1 MITSLSWLKNH
12 LTTKAN
18 LNQVAQRLTEI
29 GLEVEAIKSSNS
41 NLDNFII
48 CKIIKSQKHPNA
60 DKLKLCDVDIGSG
73 NLIKVVCGA
82 QNARDGLFTVYAPP
96 GAIIPKNNMKLKVVK
111 IRGIESQGMLCS
123 GYELEKSS
131 DKEGIIEL
139 NKKEKNI
146 GEKYFNNIG
155 EKTMDIAITP
165 NRPDCLGVRGIARDL
180 ASSGLGKLKT
190 QPPIKINQKF
200 KNPIKVSIKKEKNQ
214 GCGIFGSVYLK
225 NVQNRESPEWLKKRI
240 ISLGLKPIS
249 AIVDVTNYVMFD
261 LNRPLH
267 AYDADKI
274 DKEIIVR
281 NSKKGETFEALD
293 NKKYVLENNMCAI
306 SDRTGVLGLGGIIG
320 GTRSG
325 TELSTVN
332 ILLESAYFFPS
343 PIRKTSKKLNIDT
356 DAKYRFERGID
367 TNSIKLG
374 LELGMCMI
382 LDICGG
388 EASKLSIVGKIK
400 DERKVIDLEP
410 EKFSKVIGFSITS
423 AEIKKILFSL
433 GCSLKVSGKKMKI
446 LPPTWRPDLKEDID
460 LIEELT
466 RIKGYDK
473 VPLINPEKEN
483 IKDTLTYKQKL
494 FHFAQRSV
502 ASKGYTEAVTWSFT
516 DSKTDNL
523 FSELKKEIKLSNPIS
538 SDLDVLRTSLYSN
551 LIISAKKNIHRNFED
566 LMMFEIGPV
575 FKGNKPGEQLTMIGA
590 IKTGKYSRKNWIEK
604 ERNFDVFDIKNDAL
618 RILKEIGIENSK
630 IAVSNKSKKWYHPG
644 RSGLLSLGLT
654 TGPELAYFGEIHPS
668 IIKRLDLRT
677 DNVLGFE
684 IFLDNI
690 PESRKKI
697 RERKTKFIVSD
708 YQKVVRDFAFVIDE
722 KYSSGEIINLVK
734 KIDIELIKDVKIFDI
749 YQGDNISTGKKSIAF
764 NVTLEPQDKTLSEK
778 DIDQI
783 TKKIISTVQETTGAT
798 LRS

>member
-18 LNQVAQRLTEI
+18 LNQIAERLTDI
-29 GLEVEAIKSSNS
+29 GLEVENISSSNS
-41 NLDNFII
+41 NLDNFIV

-60 DKLKLCDVDIGSG
+60 DKLKICDVNIGTG
-73 NLIKVVCGA
+73 NLVKVVCGA
-82 QNARDGLFTVYAPP
+82 QNARDGLFAVYAPP
-96 GAIIPKNNMKLKVVK
+96 GVVIPKTNMKLKIAK
-111 IRGIESQGMLCS
+111 IRGIESHGMLCS
-123 GYELEKSS
+123 GYELNESS

-146 GEKYFNNIG
+146 GDKFFKNSG
-155 EKTMDIAITP
+155 EKIIDIAITP

-180 ASSGLGKLKT
+180 ASSGLGNLKKH
-190 QPPIKINQKF
+190 PSIKINQKF

-214 GCGIFGSVYLK
+214 GCGIFGSVYIK
-225 NVQNRESPEWLKKRI
+225 NVQNKESPEWLKKRI

-249 AIVDVTNYVMFD
+249 AIVDATNYVMFD

-274 DKEIIVR
+274 DQEIIVR
-281 NSKKGETFEALD
+281 NSKKGESFEALD
-293 NKKYVLENNMCAI
+293 NKKYTLQNNMCVI
-306 SDRTGVLGLGGIIG
+306 SDKSSVLGLGGVIG
-320 GTRSG
+320 GTKSG
-325 TELSTVN
+325 TEFSTTNV
-332 ILLESAYFFPS
+332 LLESAYFFPS
-343 PIRKTSKKLNIDT
+343 QIRKTSKSLNVDT

-367 TNSIKLG
+367 PESIKIG

-400 DERKVIDLEP
+400 DERKVIDLET
-410 EKFSKVIGFSITS
+410 EKFLKVIGFSITS
-423 AEIKKILFSL
+423 NEIKKILLSL
-433 GCSLKVSGKKMKI
+433 GCSLRMSGKKIKV
-446 LPPTWRPDLKEDID
+446 LPPTWRPDIKEDID
-460 LIEELT
+460 LIEELA
-466 RIKGYDK
+466 RIKGYNK

-483 IKDTLTYKQKL
+483 IKDTLNYKQKI
-494 FHFAQRSV
+494 FHFTQRSV
-502 ASKGYTEAVTWSFT
+502 ASRGYTEAVTWSFT

-523 FSELKKEIKLSNPIS
+523 FTELKSEIRLSNPIS
-538 SDLDVLRTSLYSN
+538 SDLDVLRSSLYSN

-566 LMMFEIGPV
+566 LMLFEIGPV
-575 FKGNKPGEQLTMIGA
+575 FKGSKPGEQFTMIGA

-618 RILKEIGIENSK
+618 RTLNEIGINSSN
-630 IAVSNKSKKWYHPG
+630 IAVSNKTKKWYHPG
-644 RSGLLSLGLT
+644 RSGLLSLGNVN
-654 TGPELAYFGEIHPS
+654 GPELAYFGEIHPS
-668 IIKRLDLRT
+668 IIKKLDLRT

-690 PESRKKI
+690 PQRRKKI
-697 RERKTKFIVSD
+697 REAKPTFVISD

-722 KYSSGEIINLVK
+722 KYKSSEIINLVK
-734 KIDIELIKDVKIFDI
+734 KIDKDLIKNIKIFDV
-749 YQGDNISTGKKSIAF
+749 YQGENIESGKKSIAF
-764 NVTLEPQDKTLSEK
+764 SVTLEPKDKTLDEK
-778 DIDQI
+778 DIELI
-783 TKKIISTVQETTGAT
+783 SKKIISTIKETTNAT

>member
-18 LNQVAQRLTEI
+18 LNQVAERLTEI
-29 GLEVEAIKSSNS
+29 GLEVENIKSSND
-41 NLDNFII
+41 NLDNFIV
-48 CKIIKSQKHPNA
+48 CKIVKSQKHPNA

-73 NLIKVVCGA
+73 NLVKVVCGA
-82 QNARDGLFTVYAPP
+82 QNARDGLFAVYAPP
-96 GAIIPKNNMKLKVVK
+96 GTVIPKTNMKLKIAK
-111 IRGIESQGMLCS
+111 IREIESYGMLCS
-123 GYELEKSS
+123 GYELEESS
-131 DKEGIIEL
+131 DKEGIVEL

-146 GEKYFNNIG
+146 GEKYFKNTG

-180 ASSGLGKLKT
+180 ASSGLGQLKK
-190 QPPIKINQKF
+190 QSSIKINQKF
-200 KNPIKVSIKKEKNQ
+200 KNPIKVSIKKEKGQ
-214 GCGIFGSVYLK
+214 GCGVFGSVYIK
-225 NVQNRESPEWLKKRI
+225 NVQNKESPDWLKKRI
-240 ISLGLKPIS
+240 TSLGLKPIS

-274 DKEIIVR
+274 DQEIIVR
-281 NSKKGETFEALD
+281 NSKKGESFEALD
-293 NKKYVLENNMCAI
+293 NKKYVLQNNMCTI
-306 SDRTGVLGLGGIIG
+306 SDKSGVLGLGGIIG

-325 TELSTVN
+325 TEFSTKNV
-332 ILLESAYFFPS
+332 LLESAYFFPS
-343 PIRKTSKKLNIDT
+343 PIRKTAKVLNIDT

-367 TNSIKLG
+367 PDSIKLG

-382 LDICGG
+382 LDMCGG
-388 EASKLSIVGKIK
+388 KASKLSIAGRIK

-410 EKFSKVIGFSITS
+410 EKFSKVIGFSITNT
-423 AEIKKILFSL
+423 EIKKILSSL
-433 GCSLKVSGKKMKI
+433 GCSLRMSGKKMKV
-446 LPPTWRPDLKEDID
+446 LPPTWRSDIKEDID

-466 RIKGYDK
+466 RIKGYSK
-473 VPLINPEKEN
+473 VPLIDPEKEN
-483 IKDTLTYKQKL
+483 IKDTLNYRQKL

-502 ASKGYTEAVTWSFT
+502 ASKGYTEAITWSFT
-516 DSKTDNL
+516 DSKTDTL
-523 FSELKKEIKLSNPIS
+523 FSELKSEIKLSNPIS
-538 SDLDVLRTSLYSN
+538 SDLDVLRSSLYSN

-566 LMMFEIGPV
+566 LMLFEIGPV
-575 FKGNKPGEQLTMIGA
+575 FKGSKPGEQLAMIGA

-618 RILKEIGIENSK
+618 RTLNEVGIDSSK
-630 IAVSNKSKKWYHPG
+630 IIVSNKTKKWYHPG
-644 RSGLLSLGLT
+644 RSGLISLGLPN
-654 TGPELAYFGEIHPS
+654 GPELAYFGEIHPS
-668 IIKRLDLRT
+668 IIKKLDLRT

-697 RERKTKFIVSD
+697 RETKPQFIVSD
-708 YQKVVRDFAFVIDE
+708 YQKVIRDFAFVIDE
-722 KYSSGEIINLVK
+722 KYSSGEIIGLVK
-734 KIDIELIKDVKIFDI
+734 KIDKELIKDVKIFDV
-749 YQGDNISTGKKSIAF
+749 YQGSNIISGKKSIAF
-764 NVTLEPQDKTLSEK
+764 NVTLEPKDKTLSEK

-783 TKKIISTVQETTGAT
+783 STKIISTVQETTGAT

>member
-18 LNQVAQRLTEI
+18 LNQVTERLTEI
-29 GLEVEAIKSSNS
+29 GLEVENIKSSNE
-41 NLDNFII
+41 NLDHFII
-48 CKIIKSQKHPNA
+48 CKIIKAEKHPNA
-60 DKLKLCDVDIGSG
+60 DKLKLCNVDIGSG
-73 NLIKVVCGA
+73 TLIKVVCGA
-82 QNARDGLFTVYAPP
+82 QNARDGLFAVYAPP
-96 GAIIPKNNMKLKVVK
+96 GAIIPKTNMKLKVAK
-111 IRGIESQGMLCS
+111 IRGIESLGMLCS
-123 GYELEKSS
+123 GYELNESS
-131 DKEGIIEL
+131 DKKGIIEL

-146 GEKYFNNIG
+146 GDKYFKNIG
-155 EKTMDIAITP
+155 EKALDISITP

-180 ASSGLGKLKT
+180 ASSGLGQLKK

-200 KNPIKVSIKKEKNQ
+200 KNPIKVSIKKEKDQ
-214 GCGIFGSVYLK
+214 GCGIFGSVYIK

-240 ISLGLKPIS
+240 ISLGLNPIS

-274 DKEIIVR
+274 DQEIIVR
-281 NSKKGETFEALD
+281 NSKKGESFEALD
-293 NKKYVLENNMCAI
+293 NKKYVLQNNMCTI
-306 SDRTGVLGLGGIIG
+306 SDKSGVLGLGGIIG

-325 TELSTVN
+325 TELSTQN

-343 PIRKTSKKLNIDT
+343 LIRKTSKILNIDT

-367 TNSIKLG
+367 PNSITLG

-388 EASKLSIVGKIK
+388 EASKFSIAGKIK
-400 DERKVIDLEP
+400 DERKIIDFEIK
-410 EKFSKVIGFSITS
+410 KFSKVIGFSITNS
-423 AEIKKILFSL
+423 EINNILTSL
-433 GCSLKVSGKKMKI
+433 GCSLKKSGKKIKV

-473 VPLINPEKEN
+473 VPLIHPEKEN
-483 IKDTLTYKQKL
+483 IKDTLNYKQKL
-494 FHFAQRSV
+494 FHFSQRSI
-502 ASKGYTEAVTWSFT
+502 ASKGYTEAITWSFT
-516 DSKTDNL
+516 DSKTDIL
-523 FSELKKEIKLSNPIS
+523 FSELKNEIKLSNPIS
-538 SDLDVLRTSLYSN
+538 SDLDVLRSSLYSN

-566 LMMFEIGPV
+566 LMLFEIGPV
-575 FKGNKPGEQLTMIGA
+575 FKGSKPGEQLTMIGA

-618 RILKEIGIENSK
+618 RVLNEIGIDISK
-630 IAVSNKSKKWYHPG
+630 IAVSNKTKKWYHPG
-644 RSGLLSLGLT
+644 RSGLLSLIST
-654 TGPELAYFGEIHPS
+654 NGPELGYFGEIHPS
-668 IIKRLDLRT
+668 IIKKLDLRI
-677 DNVLGFE
+677 DNILGFE

-697 RERKTKFIVSD
+697 REAKPQFIVSD
-708 YQKVVRDFAFVIDE
+708 YQKVTRDFAFVIDE
-722 KYSSGEIINLVK
+722 KYSSGEIISLVK
-734 KIDIELIKDVKIFDI
+734 KINKDLIKEVKIFDI
-749 YQGDNISTGKKSIAF
+749 YQGDNIAPGKKSIAF
-764 NVTLEPQDKTLSEK
+764 NVMLEPKDKTLSEK
-778 DIDQI
+778 DIDEVS
-783 TKKIISTVQETTGAT
+783 KKIILIVQETTGAT

>member
-12 LTTKAN
+12 LATSAN
-18 LNQVAQRLTEI
+18 LNQVTERLTKI
-29 GLEVEAIKSSNS
+29 GLEVENVKSSNN
-41 NLDNFII
+41 NLDNFIV
-48 CKIIKSQKHPNA
+48 CKIVKAQKHPNA

-73 NLIKVVCGA
+73 DLIKVVCGA
-82 QNARDGLFTVYAPP
+82 KNARDGLFAVYAPP
-96 GAIIPKNNMKLKVVK
+96 GSVIPKTNMKLKIAK
-111 IRGIESQGMLCS
+111 IRGVESKGMLCS
-123 GYELEKSS
+123 GYELEESS

-146 GEKYFNNIG
+146 GDKYFKSTG
-155 EKTMDIAITP
+155 EKSIDIAITP
-165 NRPDCLGVRGIARDL
+165 NRPDCLGTRGIARDL
-180 ASSGLGKLKT
+180 AASGLGQLKKQST
-190 QPPIKINQKF
+190 IKINQNF
-200 KNPIKVSIKKEKNQ
+200 KNPIKVSIRKEKGQ
-214 GCGIFGSVYLK
+214 GCGIFGSIYIK
-225 NVQNRESPEWLKKRI
+225 NAQNKESPDWLKRKI
-240 ISLGLKPIS
+240 LSLGLKPIS
-249 AIVDVTNYVMFD
+249 AIVDITNYVMFD

-274 DKEIIVR
+274 DQEIIVR
-281 NSKKGETFEALD
+281 NSKKGESFEALD
-293 NKKYVLENNMCAI
+293 NKKYTLQNNMCAI
-306 SDRTGVLGLGGIIG
+306 CDRSGVLGLGGIIG
-320 GTRSG
+320 GTKSG
-325 TELSTVN
+325 TELSTKN
-332 ILLESAYFFPS
+332 ILLESAYFFPKS
-343 PIRKTSKKLNIDT
+343 IRKTSKILNVDT

-367 TNSIKLG
+367 PDSIKIG
-374 LELGMCMI
+374 LEIGAQLI
-382 LDICGG
+382 QKICGG
-388 EASKLSIVGKIK
+388 EISKISIIGKTK
-400 DERKVIDLEP
+400 DERKVIDLEI
-410 EKFSKVIGFSITS
+410 EKFFKVIGFRIASS
-423 AEIKKILFSL
+423 EIKKILTSL
-433 GCSLKVSGKKMKI
+433 GCTLKISGKKMKI
-446 LPPTWRPDLKEDID
+446 FPPSWRPDIKEDID
-460 LIEELT
+460 IIEELT

-473 VPLINPEKEN
+473 VPLISPKKEK
-483 IKDTLTYKQKL
+483 IKDTLNYKQKL
-494 FHFAQRSV
+494 FRFAQRSV

-516 DSKTDNL
+516 DSKVDTL
-523 FSELKKEIKLSNPIS
+523 FSEEKNKIKLFNPIS
-538 SDLDVLRTSLYSN
+538 SDLDVLRSSLYSN

-566 LMMFEIGPV
+566 LMLFEIGPV
-575 FKGNKPGEQLTMIGA
+575 FNGSKPGEQSTMIGA

-783 TKKIISTVQETTGAT
+783 STKIISTVQETTGAT

>member
-12 LTTKAN
+12 LATKAN
-18 LNQVAQRLTEI
+18 LNQVAERLTEI
-29 GLEVEAIKSSNS
+29 GLEVENIKSSND
-41 NLDNFII
+41 NLDNFIV

-60 DKLKLCDVDIGSG
+60 DKLKLCEVDIGSG

-82 QNARDGLFTVYAPP
+82 QNARDGLFAVYAPP
-96 GAIIPKNNMKLKVVK
+96 GAIIPKTKMKLKVAK
-111 IRGIESQGMLCS
+111 IRGIESHGMLCS
-123 GYELEKSS
+123 GYELEESS

-146 GEKYFNNIG
+146 GDKYFNKTG

-180 ASSGLGKLKT
+180 ASSGLGKLKK
-190 QPPIKINQKF
+190 QPQIKINQKF
-200 KNPIKVSIKKEKNQ
+200 NNPIKVSIKKEKNQ
-214 GCGIFGSVYLK
+214 GCGIFGSVYIK
-225 NVQNRESPEWLKKRI
+225 NVQNKESPDWLKKRI

-249 AIVDVTNYVMFD
+249 AIVDATNYVMFD

-274 DKEIIVR
+274 NQEIIVR
-281 NSKKGETFEALD
+281 NSKKGESFEALD
-293 NKKYVLENNMCAI
+293 NKKYTLQDNMCAI
-306 SDRTGVLGLGGIIG
+306 TDKSGVLGLGGIIG

-325 TELSTVN
+325 TELSTKN

-343 PIRKTSKKLNIDT
+343 PIRKTSKLLNIDT

-367 TNSIKLG
+367 PESIKLG

-382 LDICGG
+382 LDMCGG
-388 EASKLSIVGKIK
+388 EASKFSVVGKIK
-400 DERKVIDLEP
+400 DERKIIDLEP
-410 EKFSKVIGFSITS
+410 DKFSKIIGFSITS
-423 AEIKKILFSL
+423 AEIIKILSSL
-433 GCSLKVSGKKMKI
+433 GCSLKKSGKKIKV
-446 LPPTWRPDLKEDID
+446 LPPTWRPDIKEDID

-483 IKDTLTYKQKL
+483 IKDVLNYKQKL
-494 FHFAQRSV
+494 FHFAQRSI

-516 DSKTDNL
+516 DSKIDTL
-523 FSELKKEIKLSNPIS
+523 FSELKSEIKLSNPIS
-538 SDLDVLRTSLYSN
+538 SDLDVLRSSLYSN
-551 LIISAKKNIHRNFED
+551 LVISAKKNIHRNFED
-566 LMMFEIGPV
+566 LMLFEIGPV
-575 FKGNKPGEQLTMIGA
+575 FKGSKPGEQSTMIGA
-590 IKTGKYSRKNWIEK
+590 IKTGKHSRKNWIEK
-604 ERNFDVFDIKNDAL
+604 ERNFDVFDIKSDAL
-618 RILKEIGIENSK
+618 RILNEIGIDISK
-630 IAVSNKSKKWYHPG
+630 ITVSNKTKKWYHPG
-644 RSGLLSLGLT
+644 RSGLLSLGT
-654 TGPELAYFGEIHPS
+654 PSGPELAYFGEIHPS

-684 IFLDNI
+684 IFLNHI

-697 RERKTKFIVSD
+697 RENKPQFIVSD

-722 KYSSGEIINLVK
+722 KYSSGEIISLVK
-734 KIDIELIKDVKIFDI
+734 KIDKELIKAVKIFDV
-749 YQGDNISTGKKSIAF
+749 YQGDTIGDGKKSIAF
-764 NVTLEPQDKTLSEK
+764 SITLEPKNKTLSEK

-783 TKKIISTVQETTGAT
+783 SKKIISTVLEKTGAT